1 MRPVIRAGRIAPKSL
16 HENRCSMENTLRQA
30 FASQRSAPNKRLA
43 DMIARVEKKYGI
55 DSAELDDEALGWVS
69 AAGEQNYPLS
79 KKEDEDE

>member
-1 MRPVIRAGRIAPKSL
+1 METLICRAL
-16 HENRCSMENTLRQA
+16 V
-30 FASQRSAPNKRLA
+30 SQKNAPNKKLA
-43 DMIARVEKKYGI
+43 DIIARVEKKYGI

>member
-1 MRPVIRAGRIAPKSL
+1 
-16 HENRCSMENTLRQA
+16 MEQIVRRA
-30 FASQRSAPNKRLA
+30 FASQRNAPNKRLA

-69 AAGEQNYPLS
+69 AAGEQKHPLS

>member
-1 MRPVIRAGRIAPKSL
+1 
-16 HENRCSMENTLRQA
+16 
-30 FASQRSAPNKRLA
+30 
-43 DMIARVEKKYGI
+43 MIARVEKKYGI

>member
-1 MRPVIRAGRIAPKSL
+1 MRQVI
-16 HENRCSMENTLRQA
+16 RQA

-43 DMIARVEKKYGI
+43 DIISRVEKKYGI

-79 KKEDEDE
+79 KKEAEDE